1 MDSAF
6 LPLHHWLLLSTIYS
20 AAVFFLVH
28 VVAVHAIVY
37 SLTLSES
44 DCRAE
49 GVKFELGISHRIVKL
64 IFASGFAFAGPT
76 PLFDSRSA
84 GSRSCAG
91 KSTLRY
97 RLANRKRS
105 SLYYAICPLALLAF
119 VEKPHTFFHLI
130 DIVLDQTHGCHILVL
145 RTGIVSLPHRSNQ
158 APVVLP

>member
-6 LPLHHWLLLSTIYS
+6 LPLHYWLLLSTIYS

-44 DCRAE
+44 DGRAE

-76 PLFDSRSA
+76 PLFDCRSA
-84 GSRSCAG
+84 GSRTCA
-91 KSTLRY
+91 
-97 RLANRKRS
+97 ANQLS
-105 SLYYAICPLALLAF
+105 
-119 VEKPHTFFHLI
+119 
-130 DIVLDQTHGCHILVL
+130 
-145 RTGIVSLPHRSNQ
+145 GIGWPTESAVPYITRF
-158 APVVLP
+158 APWPCWLS